1 MRYPFKAFT
10 LVELIVV
17 ITILWILATVWF
29 VSYTNYLTSSRD
41 SNRISQITNLSDSL
55 LLYSTRR
62 QLPLPTD
69 AVTIS
74 ASWANNII
82 SYQWYLSTEILE
94 TLEYTNGGIDP
105 KDGTFFTYYLMSDRR
120 NFQLMAFMEEK
131 SSLAQNRFLS
141 KPIAINKSFALDYS
155 SRYPKVYG
163 KKLWI
168 LVSKDESTLSTPIQ
182 NIEWLSQIDILNN
195 TLVLWAHVSDT
206 KKYTWTWSR
215 LVSGAISVLVG
226 DRYDS
231 CKSIIENKSFSQYI
245 NATYTI
251 TQWNK
256 KIQVYCDMTSDWGG
270 WTMIAHAIWEDTS
283 LMTHDDI
290 NNWVPKNSENCSL
303 TQECLSSAWETL
315 DTWSDLMVYTRWY
328 KVTWTE
334 CNDKNLSVKW
344 YTQLPYLD
352 KVSSSNWDSL
362 THGAQGKCNVLSE
375 VSQGLAI
382 PDISTNS
389 NWPIRMW
396 IKTTSNDS
404 TNEYSLLFYGPSYIP
419 QGLWT
424 RRNSWIWKM
433 DNFYNWDMTWQAE
446 AWHGASVNEQVWF
459 IR

>member
-1 MRYPFKAFT
+1 
-10 LVELIVV
+10 
-17 ITILWILATVWF
+17 
-29 VSYTNYLTSSRD
+29 
-41 SNRISQITNLSDSL
+41 
-55 LLYSTRR
+55 
-62 QLPLPTD
+62 
-69 AVTIS
+69 
-74 ASWANNII
+74 
-82 SYQWYLSTEILE
+82 
-94 TLEYTNGGIDP
+94 
-105 KDGTFFTYYLMSDRR
+105 
-120 NFQLMAFMEEK
+120 
-131 SSLAQNRFLS
+131 
-141 KPIAINKSFALDYS
+141 
-155 SRYPKVYG
+155 
-163 KKLWI
+163 
-168 LVSKDESTLSTPIQ
+168 
-182 NIEWLSQIDILNN
+182 
-195 TLVLWAHVSDT
+195 
-206 KKYTWTWSR
+206 
-215 LVSGAISVLVG
+215 
-226 DRYDS
+226 
-231 CKSIIENKSFSQYI
+231 
-245 NATYTI
+245 
-251 TQWNK
+251 
-256 KIQVYCDMTSDWGG
+256 
-270 WTMIAHAIWEDTS
+270 
-283 LMTHDDI
+283 
-290 NNWVPKNSENCSL
+290 
-303 TQECLSSAWETL
+303 
-315 DTWSDLMVYTRWY
+315 MVYTRWY